1 MEEKD
6 IEKQLKE
13 EAAKLKQKDFAERWE
28 VIKDRISPSVEGIR
42 GEVLSEQK
50 VSATT
55 SGSHAESGGL
65 KKKLLIFSGLAALLI
80 GVCLAIVL
88 PITLRKPQQQRFLG
102 LADLERKDVNKS
114 EFEHALQNSD
124 MQIIDLNYELDML
137 YILVTDDNKV
147 MGGGADVLDPETGSY
162 SQLTF
167 YSSNVKSEF
176 VIGENFQTYSVDNVK
191 IKYETSA
198 DNDYYTTVAIADSGS
213 VIYELNCITGDEN
226 VIAVFDRLFGNN

>member
-13 EAAKLKQKDFAERWE
+13 EAAKLQQKDFAERWK

-50 VSATT
+50 VSVTT
-55 SGSHAESGGL
+55 SGSHTESREL
-65 KKKLLIFSGLAALLI
+65 KKKIMLFSGLAALLI
-80 GVCLAIVL
+80 AVCLAIVL
-88 PITLRKPQQQRFLG
+88 PIALHKPQQRFLG
-102 LADLERKDVNKS
+102 LADLERKNVTES
-114 EFEHALQNSD
+114 EFNAAIKSSGF
-124 MQIIDLNYELDML
+124 QIIDLSHYELDTL
-137 YILVTDDNKV
+137 YILVSDDEKV
-147 MGGGADVLDPETGSY
+147 MGGKADVLDSETGSFIK
-162 SQLTF
+162 LTF

-198 DNDYYTTVAIADSGS
+198 ENDYYTTVAIADSGS
-213 VIYELNCITGDEN
+213 VIYELNCMTGDEN
-226 VIAVFDRLFGNN
+226 VIAVFERLFG